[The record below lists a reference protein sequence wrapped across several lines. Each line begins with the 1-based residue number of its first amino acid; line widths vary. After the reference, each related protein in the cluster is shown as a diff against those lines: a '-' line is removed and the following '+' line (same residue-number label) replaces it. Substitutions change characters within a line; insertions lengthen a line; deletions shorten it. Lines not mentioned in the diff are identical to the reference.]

1 MDADT
6 KSPYVKP
13 TVTEEASL
21 TGVTL
26 NSPGPT

>member
-26 NSPGPT
+26 QTGEV